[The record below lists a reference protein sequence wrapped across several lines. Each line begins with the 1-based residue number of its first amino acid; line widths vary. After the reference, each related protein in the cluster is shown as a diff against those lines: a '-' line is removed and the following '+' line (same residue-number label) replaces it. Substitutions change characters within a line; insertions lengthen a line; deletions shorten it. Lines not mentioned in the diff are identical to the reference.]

1 MNKKISFV
9 IGIIVILF
17 FLVWGGI
24 TLLGSKLEYVDFNEA
39 ISKKKK
45 VEVQGVYVKEK
56 GQSFDG
62 NIFTFYMKDKNN
74 TEMKVIYKGPK
85 PNNFD
90 EADAVVVKGKVDQNN
105 NFIADDI
112 LTKCPSKYEGKGEEF
127 RKSIKDFN
135 DSNLK

>member
-1 MNKKISFV
+1 MNKKISFL

-45 VEVQGVYVKEK
+45 VEVQGIYVKEK
-56 GQSFDG
+56 GQNFDG

-135 DSNLK
+135 GSN